1 MAPFSVMPQPS
12 VRSRRAP
19 RLVAVLLATAVL
31 ATACGGT
38 KSDDSA
44 GSDGGGGST
53 PAGWERPENGVETGL
68 ADAGEPVR
76 GGRLV
81 YAVEA
86 ESTAGYCLSEAQ
98 LAISGMM
105 VVRAFYDTLTVPNA
119 DGEYVPYLAEDVQPN
134 DDYTQWTITLREGV
148 KFHDGSDLTAEVVRN
163 NLDAY
168 RGVVGSSTAE
178 TVTPHP
184 TREPL
189 LFLFVMDNIDNVE
202 VTGDLEVTVTTKV
215 PWVAFNAFL
224 YSSGRLGITAQ
235 AQLDAALAGL
245 DLLVAVDLVQRES
258 HRHAHWLIPGTH
270 WLEREELSPLL
281 ANVQERPFVQYA
293 QRAVSPPDGVMEEWE
308 FFTELALAMGR
319 NLFGRRGVNRVIRA
333 TRWVAARTGRRALAL
348 NPEWVSRLLV
358 ALDVE
363 H

>member
-119 DGEYVPYLAEDVQPN
+119 EGGYSPYLAESVTPN
-134 DDYTQWTITLREGV
+134 EDHTQWDIVLREGIE
-148 KFHDGSDLTAEVVRN
+148 FHDGSPLTAEVVKN

-168 RGVVGSSTAE
+168 RGSYEGRSSM
-178 TVTPHP
+178 
-184 TREPL
+184 
-189 LFLFVMDNIDNVE
+189 LFRFVLSNIDTVE
-202 VTGDLEVTVTTKV
+202 VTERTNSEPSVAAGATGSAGGYGGVIEQQVATILPQYKLAGAVVWELVTTM
-215 PWVAFNAFL
+215 
-224 YSSGRLGITAQ
+224 SI
-235 AQLDAALAGL
+235 
-245 DLLVAVDLVQRES
+245 ES
-258 HRHAHWLIPGTH
+258 
-270 WLEREELSPLL
+270 
-281 ANVQERPFVQYA
+281 
-293 QRAVSPPDGVMEEWE
+293 
-308 FFTELALAMGR
+308 
-319 NLFGRRGVNRVIRA
+319 
-333 TRWVAARTGRRALAL
+333 
-348 NPEWVSRLLV
+348 
-358 ALDVE
+358 
-363 H
+363 